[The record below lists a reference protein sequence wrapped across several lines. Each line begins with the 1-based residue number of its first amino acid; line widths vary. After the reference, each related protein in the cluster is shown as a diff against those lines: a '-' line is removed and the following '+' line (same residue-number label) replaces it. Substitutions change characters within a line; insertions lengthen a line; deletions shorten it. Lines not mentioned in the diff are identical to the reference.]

1 MSHSR
6 GPGSLLLVLAI
17 VLTAAN
23 LRPAFASVGPVLDEL
38 RADLG
43 LGSTGAA
50 LLTTVPVLCLGLV
63 APASPR
69 LARRLGIEGTLAL
82 ALVVLLAGLLVRV
95 AAGSAVLFI
104 GTVAAAGAIAVAN
117 VLIPALVKRDFSGR
131 TGTVMGIYTM
141 SLSGFAAVAAGV
153 TVPVG
158 QLVGGGWRAGLGM
171 WAALPVLALLA
182 WVPLIRTSRS
192 RASAAT
198 AATTSAAPSRSLLRD
213 PLAWQVTIFFGL
225 QSLSFYAVL
234 AWLPSIYRDAGM
246 APAAAGL
253 LLSVATLVQAPAG
266 LVIPR
271 LAARAGDQRGLVL
284 LAVGLVATG
293 FVGVLLAP
301 MAAPYVWVALLG
313 AGLGAGFAL
322 ALLFTVL
329 RAPTSAETARLSA
342 MAQTIG
348 YTLAA
353 AGPFLVGALHA
364 ATGAWTAALVLLLA
378 LTITQLLTGLGAGRA
393 LHVGQQ
399 TRGGHT

>member
-1 MSHSR
+1 
-6 GPGSLLLVLAI
+6 V
-17 VLTAAN
+17 
-23 LRPAFASVGPVLDEL
+23 
-38 RADLG
+38 
-43 LGSTGAA
+43 
-50 LLTTVPVLCLGLV
+50 
-63 APASPR
+63 
-69 LARRLGIEGTLAL
+69 
-82 ALVVLLAGLLVRV
+82 
-95 AAGSAVLFI
+95 
-104 GTVAAAGAIAVAN
+104 
-117 VLIPALVKRDFSGR
+117 
-131 TGTVMGIYTM
+131 
-141 SLSGFAAVAAGV
+141 
-153 TVPVG
+153 
-158 QLVGGGWRAGLGM
+158 
-171 WAALPVLALLA
+171 LPVLALLA
-182 WVPLIRTSRS
+182 WVPLIRTSR
-192 RASAAT
+192 APAAT

-213 PLAWQVTIFFGL
+213 PLAWQVTVFFGL

-271 LAARAGDQRGLVL
+271 LAARARDQRGLVL

-353 AGPFLVGALHA
+353 TGPFLVGALHA
-364 ATGAWTAALVLLLA
+364 ATEAWTAALVLLLA
-378 LTITQLLTGLGAGRA
+378 LTIPQLLTGLGAGRA
-393 LHVGQQ
+393 LHIGQR
-399 TRGGHT
+399 TDGDDA